1 MFGWLAKKRR
11 RKILEAPFPFE
22 WEAIIRKNMAHYK
35 LLDEDEQR
43 RLRERIA
50 VFMAE
55 KNWEGCGG
63 LELTDEI
70 RVTVSA
76 MACLLILNL
85 PRQDYENVESILVY
99 PSERILPEQKIGFFE
114 TALAPLE
121 TPGPISGQAF
131 EQGPILLV
139 WDAVHESIRYAGYGY
154 NVVYHEFAH
163 KLDMQDGVADGTPRL
178 RDRAEYRDW
187 VKTCSREYKKLLKNV
202 ERGKRTFLDEYGAKD
217 EAEFFAVATE
227 HFFDQ
232 PLGMKRA
239 VPELYRVLKNFY
251 RQDPA
256 ARESQYAAAR
266 EEQTR
271 KTEAAFAKATDE
283 KKGDRE

>member
-1 MFGWLAKKRR
+1 MFDWFAKKRR
-11 RKILEAPFPFE
+11 RKILETPFPSE
-22 WEAIIRKNMAHYK
+22 WKAIIRRSMAHYQM
-35 LLDEDEQR
+35 LDEDEQK

-70 RVTVSA
+70 RVTISA

-85 PRQDYENVESILVY
+85 PHQDYENVESILVY
-99 PSERILPEQKIGFFE
+99 PSERVLPEPKIGFFE

-131 EQGPILLV
+131 EQGPLILV
-139 WDAVHESIRYAGYGY
+139 WDAVVESIRYAGYGY

-187 VKTCSREYKKLLKNV
+187 VKTCSREYRKLLKDV

-232 PLGMKRA
+232 PLRMRRA
-239 VPELYRVLKNFY
+239 APELYRVLRNYY

-256 ARESQYAAAR
+256 ARESQYPTAR

-271 KTEAAFAKATDE
+271 ETEPAFTKAPDAKMGE
-283 KKGDRE
+283 KE

>member
-70 RVTVSA
+70 RVTISA

-99 PSERILPEQKIGFFE
+99 PS
-114 TALAPLE
+114 
-121 TPGPISGQAF
+121 
-131 EQGPILLV
+131 
-139 WDAVHESIRYAGYGY
+139 
-154 NVVYHEFAH
+154 
-163 KLDMQDGVADGTPRL
+163 
-178 RDRAEYRDW
+178 
-187 VKTCSREYKKLLKNV
+187 
-202 ERGKRTFLDEYGAKD
+202 
-217 EAEFFAVATE
+217 
-227 HFFDQ
+227 
-232 PLGMKRA
+232 
-239 VPELYRVLKNFY
+239 
-251 RQDPA
+251 
-256 ARESQYAAAR
+256 
-266 EEQTR
+266 
-271 KTEAAFAKATDE
+271 
-283 KKGDRE
+283 

>member
-1 MFGWLAKKRR
+1 MIDIAPLDKESRCLAGW
-11 RKILEAPFPFE
+11 RKTTTENPGGAFSFE

-70 RVTVSA
+70 RVTISA

-139 WDAVHESIRYAGYGY
+139 WDAVHESIRYTGYGY

-163 KLDMQDGVADGTPRL
+163 KLDMQDGVADGTP
-178 RDRAEYRDW
+178 D
-187 VKTCSREYKKLLKNV
+187 
-202 ERGKRTFLDEYGAKD
+202 
-217 EAEFFAVATE
+217 
-227 HFFDQ
+227 
-232 PLGMKRA
+232 
-239 VPELYRVLKNFY
+239 
-251 RQDPA
+251 
-256 ARESQYAAAR
+256 
-266 EEQTR
+266 
-271 KTEAAFAKATDE
+271 
-283 KKGDRE
+283 

>member
-11 RKILEAPFPFE
+11 KKILEAPFPFE
-22 WEAIIRKNMAHYK
+22 WENILRNRLKHYTR
-35 LLDEDEQR
+35 LDEDEQR

-63 LELTDEI
+63 LELTDEL
-70 RVTVSA
+70 RVTISA
-76 MACLLILNL
+76 MACLMILNL

-99 PSERILPEQKIGFFE
+99 PSERVLPEPKIGFFE

-121 TPGPISGQAF
+121 TSGPISGQAF
-131 EQGPILLV
+131 EQGPVILV
-139 WDAVHESIRYAGYGY
+139 WDAVVESIRHAGQGY

-163 KLDMQDGVADGTPRL
+163 KLDMQDGAADGTPRL
-178 RDRAEYRDW
+178 RDREEYRDW
-187 VKTCSREYKKLLKNV
+187 VKTCSREYLKLLKDV
-202 ERGKRTFLDEYGAKD
+202 ERGKRTFLDSYGAKD

-232 PLGMKRA
+232 PLRTRRA
-239 VPELYRVLKNFY
+239 APELYRVLKNYY
-251 RQDPA
+251 RQDTA
-256 ARESQYAAAR
+256 AREAR
-266 EEQTR
+266 YTTSHEEQTHE
-271 KTEAAFAKATDE
+271 TGSAFATAPDA
-283 KKGDRE
+283 KKGEEK